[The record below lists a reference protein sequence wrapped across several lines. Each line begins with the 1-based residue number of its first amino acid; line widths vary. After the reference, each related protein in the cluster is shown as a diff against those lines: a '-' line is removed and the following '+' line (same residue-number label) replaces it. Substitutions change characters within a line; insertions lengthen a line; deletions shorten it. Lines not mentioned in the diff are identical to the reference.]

1 MPQPILILSTCESRE
16 QSERIAGA
24 LVSER
29 LAACVNIVPG
39 VTSVYRW
46 QGAVETASEYLLVIK
61 TTAEQARAA
70 EERAAQLHSYETPE
84 WIRIP
89 IEGGSERYLS
99 WLTSGVGEAKNGT
112 RPIE

>member
-1 MPQPILILSTCESRE
+1 MPQPILILSTCDSRE
-16 QSERIAGA
+16 QCERIAHA

-39 VTSVYRW
+39 LTSVYRW
-46 QGAVETASEYLLVIK
+46 QDQVETASEHLLVIK
-61 TTAEQARAA
+61 TTLERARAA
-70 EERAAQLHSYETPE
+70 EERAIQLHSYDTPE

-99 WLTSGVGEAKNGT
+99 WLLSGVADLNDRT
-112 RPIE
+112 RPL